1 MVRRYLSR
9 MAFDDPEEFELGDG
23 TADTETSVFC
33 PHCGEEVVIA
43 VDPGSGESQD
53 YVEDCEVCCR
63 PWNVHVTF
71 DGDGHAVV
79 DVTPLDE

>member
-1 MVRRYLSR
+1 
-9 MAFDDPEEFELGDG
+9 MASFTNEIPLTCPYCGSAISVVVESLYGD
-23 TADTETSVFC
+23 
-33 PHCGEEVVIA
+33 
-43 VDPGSGESQD
+43 QQ

-71 DGDGHAVV
+71 DGEGHAVV